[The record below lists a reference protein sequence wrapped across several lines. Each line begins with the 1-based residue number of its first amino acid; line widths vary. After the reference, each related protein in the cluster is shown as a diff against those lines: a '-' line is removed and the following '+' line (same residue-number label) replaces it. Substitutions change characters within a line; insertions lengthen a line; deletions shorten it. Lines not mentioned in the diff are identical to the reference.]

1 MKLMTDKEIDKIIE
15 NVQATLAVEDLN
27 INKINIEYGKKYLN
41 GQMSSEEVI
50 KNITNQI
57 KKSLLNLADFKTI

>member
-1 MKLMTDKEIDKIIE
+1 MNLMTDKEIDKIIE

-57 KKSLLNLADFKTI
+57 KKSLLNLADVKTI